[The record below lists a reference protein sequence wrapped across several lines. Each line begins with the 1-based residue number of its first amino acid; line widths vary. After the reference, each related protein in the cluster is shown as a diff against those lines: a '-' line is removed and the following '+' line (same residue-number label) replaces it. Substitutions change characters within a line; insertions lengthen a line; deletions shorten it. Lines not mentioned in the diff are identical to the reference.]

1 MWCNCVGVA
10 DIVVCIMLL
19 YMISRLS
26 LLLGVVGVCVCY
38 ADGVGV
44 VGVVVDVV
52 VGCICTVI
60 G

>member
-1 MWCNCVGVA
+1 
-10 DIVVCIMLL
+10 
-19 YMISRLS
+19 MISRLS